1 MKALEMANSMAL
13 FVATTF
19 VVAFCY
25 VAYRISESVVE
36 SIPPVAFTIAG
47 TTILFSLVSVIVAA
61 ARFIV
66 EWMSIRARQIQPKG
80 GLYPYMHD
88 NGRYINLNEAGAQN
102 LAVVAS
108 LTKLT
113 PAITQKLVEK
123 QFQEQLHTVDVKQI
137 PQKQNVQIDLSI
149 TPHWLLIGGTGS
161 GKTSA
166 SYDILS
172 RIAKMFNCLFVITE
186 PGAVNWGTQAVAKN
200 TIEIAETIIAV
211 ADEMQR
217 RQELLGKSDVDHVKN
232 LPKPLPFL
240 FLVTEEMDSVLDD
253 LRLIDR
259 ELRTKTIVAIRSIAR
274 MGRKAGVC
282 MMAVSQSGTTDV
294 FDSHVRKNMSNVLLF
309 RSEHTVAE
317 AWRIGEKLGNL
328 KQGEAFSLMHN
339 DVVQFDNC
347 PRPQLP
353 LYNPAKKEAEKRDN
367 CQLQAV
373 GEELQRLGRGEQPSQ
388 QLAAQLK
395 QLYDEGWSKTKLC
408 ERVWGYKDGTTFEL
422 LNNALASA

>member
-47 TTILFSLVSVIVAA
+47 TTILFSFVAVIMAA

-66 EWMSIRARQIQPKG
+66 DWMSIRARQIQPKG

-108 LTKLT
+108 LAKLT
-113 PAITQKLVEK
+113 PAVAQKLVEK
-123 QFQEQLHTVDVKQI
+123 QFQEQVPAVDVKQI
-137 PQKQNVQIDLSI
+137 PQKQNMQLDLCI
-149 TPHWLLIGGTGS
+149 TPHWLLIGTTGS

-166 SYDILS
+166 SFEILS
-172 RIAKMFNCLFVITE
+172 RIARMFDCQFVITE
-186 PGAVNWGTQAVAKN
+186 PGAVNWGAQAVATK
-200 TIEIAETIIAV
+200 TIEIAETIISV
-211 ADEMQR
+211 AEEMQR
-217 RQELLGKSDVDHVKN
+217 RQELLGKNDVDHVKN
-232 LPKPLPFL
+232 LPQPLPFL
-240 FLVTEEMDSVLDD
+240 FLVTEETDSVLDD

-259 ELRTKTIVAIRSIAR
+259 EMRTKTIVAIRSIAR

-309 RSEHTVAE
+309 RSEHTVAD

-328 KQGEAFSLMHN
+328 KPGEAFSLMHN
-339 DVVQFDNC
+339 DVVQFSNC
-347 PRPQLP
+347 QRPQLP
-353 LYNPAKKEAEKRDN
+353 LFKPGKKATEKRDN

-373 GEELQRLGRGEQPSQ
+373 GEELQRLERGEQPGQ
-388 QLAAQLK
+388 QLAAQLR
-395 QLYDEGWSKTKLC
+395 QLYADGVSKTALC
-408 ERVWGYKDGTTFEL
+408 NKVWGYKDGTTFEL

>member
-25 VAYRISESVVE
+25 VAYRISERVVE
-36 SIPPVAFTIAG
+36 SIHPVAFTIAG

-88 NGRYINLNEAGAQN
+88 NGQYINLNEAGAQN

-113 PAITQKLVEK
+113 PAVAQKLVEK
-123 QFQEQLHTVDVKQI
+123 QIQEQSPVIQI
-137 PQKQNVQIDLSI
+137 PQKQNVRLDLCK
-149 TPHWLLIGGTGS
+149 TPHWLLIGTTGS

-172 RIAKMFNCLFVITE
+172 RIASLFDCQFVITE
-186 PGAVNWGTQAVAKN
+186 PGGVNWGNQATATK
-200 TIEIAETIIAV
+200 TLEIAETIICV

-217 RQELLGKSDVDHVKN
+217 RQELLGKNDVDHVKN
-232 LPKPLPFL
+232 LPQPLPFL
-240 FLVTEEMDSVLDD
+240 FLVTEETDSVLDD

-259 ELRTKTIVAIRSIAR
+259 EMRTKTIVAIRSIAR

-328 KQGEAFSLMHN
+328 KPGEAFSLMHN

-353 LYNPAKKEAEKRDN
+353 LFKPGKKDTEKRDN
-367 CQLQAV
+367 CRLQAV
-373 GEELQRLGRGEQPSQ
+373 GEELQRLERGEQPDQ
-388 QLAAQLK
+388 QLAVQLRR
-395 QLYDEGWSKTKLC
+395 LYDEGCSKTELC
-408 ERVWGYKDGTTFEL
+408 RKVWGYKDGTTFEL